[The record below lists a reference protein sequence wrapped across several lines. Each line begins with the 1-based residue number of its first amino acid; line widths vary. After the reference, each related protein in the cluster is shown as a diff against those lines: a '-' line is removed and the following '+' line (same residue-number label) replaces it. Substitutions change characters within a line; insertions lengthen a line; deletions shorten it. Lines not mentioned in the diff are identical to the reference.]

1 MNIAVIFGGESCE
14 HDISII
20 TGLQLCANVNIQI
33 HSVLPIYI
41 DKVGNW
47 LVGKD
52 LGDIDNYP
60 NFLGKTAKVALI
72 NNDNNLYIKKR
83 NAFKKYQKIDFA
95 FVCLHGLGGEDGTI
109 AAILEHSKIPY
120 SACSMMSSAVALDKA
135 IFKRLLVSN
144 NIKTA
149 QSICLNIDD
158 WNQDQDK
165 CVEQIGALS
174 EKVIIKPA
182 RQGSSIGIQIS
193 NSQDDI
199 VEKINKAF
207 KFDNKLLIEE
217 FLNVKKEINIALFK
231 HKTEMIF
238 SQTEEPQY
246 SSEILGFDEKYRKN
260 SGGFQTIKRI
270 CPAKI
275 SKKIED
281 DIKTIADSVYNKLD
295 MFGVVRFD
303 FILDQEDNLYL
314 NEVNTIPGSM
324 ANYLFEDITYSKLID
339 MIILNGL
346 IRFEKEK
353 ERAHSFDSGVLLEG
367 IDSFKK

>member
-20 TGLQLCANVNIQI
+20 TGLQLCTNVNTQI
-33 HSVLPIYI
+33 HNILPIYI

-47 LVGKD
+47 LIGKD

-60 NFLGKTAKVALI
+60 NFLGKTSKVTLV

-83 NAFKKYQKIDFA
+83 NCYKKYQKIDFA
-95 FVCLHGLGGEDGTI
+95 FLCLHGLRGEDGTI
-109 AAILEHSKIPY
+109 SAILEHSKIPY
-120 SACSMMSSAVALDKA
+120 SACSIMASSLALDKSV
-135 IFKRLLVSN
+135 FKGVLVVN

-149 QSICLNIDD
+149 QGLCLNIDD
-158 WNQDQDK
+158 WNQDHDK
-165 CVEQIGALS
+165 CVGKIRALS

-193 NSQDDI
+193 NNHEDL

-207 KFDNKLLIEE
+207 KFDDKLLIEE
-217 FLNVKKEINIALFK
+217 FLNVKKEINIALFRNK
-231 HKTEMIF
+231 SEIVF
-238 SQTEEPQY
+238 SQTEEPKY

-270 CPAKI
+270 CPAEI
-275 SKKIED
+275 SKTIED
-281 DIKTIADSVYNKLD
+281 EVKTIAKSVYNKLD

-303 FILDQEDNLYL
+303 FILDQDDNLYL

-324 ANYLFEDITYSKLID
+324 ANYLFDNIEYKKLID

-353 ERAHSFDSGVLLEG
+353 ERVHSFDSGVLLDG